1 MWLQISNQPF
11 TIGFFLYTF
20 ITDLPAGHLQFAMV
34 NFGPLNQ
41 GLRALG
47 FGPFMFSGPSLAIKE
62 WSDKPFLRCFLK
74 KKHEKH
80 TDLEAITAIF
90 GRSGTKS
97 SEPNDGRWDPK
108 RSRIICMSSRPPSH
122 AQRREENIPKVGWI
136 SFTGEDTN
144 HWSVGGFFV
153 GLHRLEILQQGP
165 PVENIPC

>member
-74 KKHEKH
+74 KNTKNTRTLKPSPQFLEEAGPNHLNQTMGDEIRSDPGLFAWAADLHHMHRGGKKTSQKLVESLSRGKIPT
-80 TDLEAITAIF
+80 TDQLAVF
-90 GRSGTKS
+90 
-97 SEPNDGRWDPK
+97 
-108 RSRIICMSSRPPSH
+108 
-122 AQRREENIPKVGWI
+122 
-136 SFTGEDTN
+136 
-144 HWSVGGFFV
+144 
-153 GLHRLEILQQGP
+153 L
-165 PVENIPC
+165 